1 MIFREKQI
9 VKNMKTL
16 RFACICMTVMFIAW
30 TVMNATINISENNVE
45 YKTILEENKQIN
57 LLQEEDC
64 IKRNGVEYCD
74 KFKSNWKCREIK
86 SLMMDFAEK
95 DKNDTHE
102 RVNYS
107 SSYYLMV
114 NKYNKECLVDSE

>member
-1 MIFREKQI
+1 
-9 VKNMKTL
+9 MKTL
-16 RFACICMTVMFIAW
+16 RFACICMTTMFIAW
-30 TVMNATINISENNVE
+30 TVMTAIVNINKNNTE
-45 YKTILEENKQIN
+45 YKILLEENKQID

-95 DKNDTHE
+95 DKNDNRE
-102 RVNYS
+102 RTSYINNYH
-107 SSYYLMV
+107 LMV
-114 NKYNKECLVDSE
+114 DKYNEECLTDSGI